1 MESLIKICN
10 KFTQMEI
17 SCYDKYLLTLIIL
30 GFFDIKWPRKEGG
43 GGGGGGGKGGDKK
56 KV

>member
-10 KFTQMEI
+10 KFTQMEV

-43 GGGGGGGKGGDKK
+43 GGGGGRKQKR
-56 KV
+56 